1 MRIQDGGQAIQ
12 TTRGFNTIFI
22 HSSLDDAGLTPQ
34 QFRVLAHLSRRA
46 GDGLIWA
53 SVASMAE
60 VCQIHP
66 DTVRE
71 SLTELERRTII
82 SREERPGRTTLFRI
96 LPPGSWNI
104 EKPLETGK
112 RGRRTSHP
120 PETNTPPK
128 QMDTHPPETN
138 GGHPPETNGYEGY
151 PCKGNPKEGN
161 PPEKSPQL
169 QKPQEASP
177 SQAAASA
184 AQEAYALW
192 IGRYNE
198 AHPEEPY
205 FNGTAK
211 RRKAD
216 ESAMRALVASGR
228 TPEQIGET
236 ARRMFAAA
244 KQAVN
249 GKRAWWSEHC
259 KSAFNFCERWTEIT
273 GELGPAPGSTSGTST
288 AMPASDDK
296 FLRRWTREQG
306 PVREQFRDDSSF
318 RAHSQAWQQWAEGKA

>member
-1 MRIQDGGQAIQ
+1 MNERKFKGIWIPKAIW
-12 TTRGFNTIFI
+12 TSDT
-22 HSSLDDAGLTPQ
+22 LT
-34 QFRVLAHLSRRA
+34 
-46 GDGLIWA
+46 
-53 SVASMAE
+53 
-60 VCQIHP
+60 
-66 DTVRE
+66 
-71 SLTELERRTII
+71 LTEKCLLAEIDSFSDGKDDPCYASNEYFAKMFNVSVGRMANLISGLRKKGLVESTFNGERRNLYLPAPFTKSVNSPLHEKREAPFTKSVNSPLTDSVNAPPDSYIDARAR
-82 SREERPGRTTLFRI
+82 SEENKVESKEER
-96 LPPGSWNI
+96 N
-104 EKPLETGK
+104 
-112 RGRRTSHP
+112 
-120 PETNTPPK
+120 
-128 QMDTHPPETN
+128 
-138 GGHPPETNGYEGY
+138 
-151 PCKGNPKEGN
+151 CAAA
-161 PPEKSPQL
+161 PQA
-169 QKPQEASP
+169 QKIPVEAS
-177 SQAAASA
+177 Q

-273 GELGPAPGSTSGTST
+273 GELGPVSGSTSGTST
-288 AMPASDDK
+288 ARPAIDDK
-296 FLRRWTREQG
+296 FLKRWTRDRG